1 MKSLPILTEA
11 QVRKFLAR
19 VQSGRP
25 QDCWEWQGRT
35 SPKGYGR
42 FSIKNNECLAHRVAF
57 FLHNEVDPQDSIVR
71 QTCKNK
77 KCCNPS
83 HLRLDEATKLGPLQ
97 VRYIRGQAAKGV
109 SSRTLAKQYS
119 VAKSTIQNIITN
131 ATWKNV

>member
-11 QVRKFLAR
+11 QVRKFWSK

-25 QDCWEWQGRT
+25 QDCWEWQGCT
-35 SPKGYGR
+35 AATGYGR
-42 FSIKNNECLAHRVAF
+42 FSIQNNECLAHRVAF
-57 FLHNEVDPQDSIVR
+57 FLHNEVDPQDSFVR

-83 HLRLDEATKLGPLQ
+83 HLRLNEIIKLGPVQ

-109 SSRTLAKQYS
+109 SVRTLAAQYN
-119 VAKSTIQNIITN
+119 VTKSTIHRITN
-131 ATWKNV
+131 NTIWKNV